1 VTTPALPT
9 PSPTVDPATAIG
21 GPQLASMGV
30 ITDLPVGVPKP
41 PALKDVSWV
50 LADLDTGEVVA
61 AKAPHARLLPASTL
75 KTLTALTL
83 IPRIPPSTKVV
94 ASHDDASANGTR
106 VGIVPGLPYTA
117 HQLFQALL
125 MASGN
130 DAAYALARAGGGREE
145 VLAEMNQRAAYLGA
159 HDTVAKDPSGLDAPG
174 QTSSAYDLALIG
186 RAALQLKDF
195 RSYVTTKRANF
206 PGKLDVRTKRRGTY
220 VINNHNRL
228 LYNYDGTIGVKNGYT
243 TAAKRTFISAV
254 TRGGKTYLLSEMYGL
269 DPSWHTQAAM
279 YDWAFRYGSKANAV
293 GELVAPGTVT
303 EPPTSTPSPT
313 SPGLQS
319 PDASDPEGVDRPNGA
334 VAGHGAAAAALPS
347 SQLLPTPVAPWVGLS
362 GLAAALL
369 LVVLL
374 ALRTSSRRARHVRRH

>member
-1 VTTPALPT
+1 
-9 PSPTVDPATAIG
+9 
-21 GPQLASMGV
+21 MGV

-41 PALKDVSWV
+41 PALKDVSWL
-50 LADLDTGEVVA
+50 LADLETGEVVA

-83 IPRIPPSTKVV
+83 LPRIQPSTKVV
-94 ASHDDASANGTR
+94 ASHDDASADGTR

-125 MASGN
+125 MSSGN
-130 DAAYALARAGGGREE
+130 DAAYALTRAGGGREK

-195 RSYVTTKRANF
+195 RSYVTTRRAGF
-206 PGKLDVRTKRRGTY
+206 PGKVDPRSKKRSSY

-228 LYNYDGTIGVKNGYT
+228 LYNYDGTIGLKNGYT

-279 YDWAFRYGSKANAV
+279 YDWAFRYGSKAKAV

-313 SPGLQS
+313 SPGLQG
-319 PDASDPEGVDRPNGA
+319 PGASDPGGVDHRPNGA
-334 VAGHGAAAAALPS
+334 VPGRGAAAAALPS
-347 SQLLPTPVAPWVGLS
+347 SQLLRTPVAPWVGLS

-369 LVVLL
+369 LVALL
-374 ALRTSSRRARHVRRH
+374 ALRTTSRRARHARRH